1 MRDITNAEM
10 YQLLLEVR
18 SRCGFR
24 IIRWSSFLTKDLSY
38 SPVVNAGIVVPDRR
52 RKQPKTVY
60 TWNDRGIWKE
70 ELSVAHGLLH
80 EMTHLALWHPKEG
93 PKATNEA
100 DCVVLEALW
109 AEDILGR
116 GFGRRMV
123 ELSKD
128 VGVPY
133 IKSRPNME
141 PPWGSTGDVGQWA
154 EPQRTKWWRAERN
167 KLQMLGVVDAQRR
180 PTYKTA
186 DWGRVDAL

>member
-1 MRDITNAEM
+1 MTGITGNEM
-10 YQLLLEVR
+10 YWLLLEVQR
-18 SRCGFR
+18 RHGFR
-24 IIRWSSFLTKDLSY
+24 LVQWKNFSKKDLSF
-38 SPVVNAGIVVPDRR
+38 SPVVGAGIVVPDRR

-60 TWNDRGIWKE
+60 IFTDKYRWDNLD
-70 ELSVAHGLLH
+70 VAHGLLH
-80 EMTHLALWHPKEG
+80 EMTHLALWHPEEG

-100 DCVVLEALW
+100 ECVVLEALW

-116 GFGRRMV
+116 GFGRAMV
-123 ELSKD
+123 ELSGE

-141 PPWGSTGDVGQWA
+141 PPAGETGDVGQWA
-154 EPQRTKWWRAERN
+154 EPQRTKWWKAERA

-186 DWGRVDAL
+186 DWRSVDAL

>member
-1 MRDITNAEM
+1 MTGITDNEM
-10 YQLLLEVR
+10 YRLLLEVQR
-18 SRCGFR
+18 RHGFR
-24 IIRWSSFLTKDLSY
+24 LVRWKNFWKKDLSF
-38 SPVVNAGIVVPDRR
+38 SPVVGAGIVVPDRR

-60 TWNDRGIWKE
+60 VSTDRYRWE
-70 ELSVAHGLLH
+70 DVEVAHGLLH

-93 PKATNEA
+93 AKATNEA

-116 GFGRRMV
+116 GFGREMV
-123 ELSKD
+123 ESSKD

-141 PPWGSTGDVGQWA
+141 PPTGATGDVGQWA
-154 EPQRTKWWRAERN
+154 EPQRTKWWRTERA

-186 DWGRVDAL
+186 DWGSVHAL